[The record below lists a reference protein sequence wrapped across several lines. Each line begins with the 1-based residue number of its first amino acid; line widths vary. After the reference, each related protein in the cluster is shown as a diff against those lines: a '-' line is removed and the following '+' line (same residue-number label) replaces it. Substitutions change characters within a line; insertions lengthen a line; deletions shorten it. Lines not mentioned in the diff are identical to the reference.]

1 MTVYDGKHHSVDSKE
16 IAFVTAGK
24 RAFLDAINK
33 AKPVVL
39 EPIVNID
46 VTAPQENMGDIAG
59 DVSCKRGR
67 INGTTALAGGLV
79 NVAGQAPL
87 SELETYQSE
96 LKSVTGGAG
105 TYSIELSHY
114 DPVPRP
120 VQQELMAAFNPSSD
134 ED

>member
-1 MTVYDGKHHSVDSKE
+1 M
-16 IAFVTAGK
+16 TAGK

-59 DVSCKRGR
+59 DLSSKRGR
-67 INGTTALAGGLV
+67 INGTTALAGGMV